1 MLFGLFLVYKNVFYN
16 LLIIIFLFQA
26 DADGKRQLFLLLQ
39 TTEKLLFNPYK
50 YPKICPFKTQKHAF
64 EKVKIGWKKSNSKCI
79 NKISQFE
86 RQNNNFSNLNMHIAR
101 NFESIRHEKNIQGFL

>member
-26 DADGKRQLFLLLQ
+26 DADGKRQLFILLQ

-50 YPKICPFKTQKHAF
+50 YPKICPFKTQK
-64 EKVKIGWKKSNSKCI
+64 VKIGWKKSNQNALTKYPNLRDKTTIFQILTCI
-79 NKISQFE
+79 LPVT
-86 RQNNNFSNLNMHIAR
+86 LNEFGMK
-101 NFESIRHEKNIQGFL
+101 KNIQGFL

>member
-26 DADGKRQLFLLLQ
+26 DADGKRQLFILLQ

-64 EKVKIGWKKSNSKCI
+64 EKVKIGWKKSNQNALTKYPNLRDKTTIFQILTCI
-79 NKISQFE
+79 LPVTL
-86 RQNNNFSNLNMHIAR
+86 NLFGMK
-101 NFESIRHEKNIQGFL
+101 KNIQRFL